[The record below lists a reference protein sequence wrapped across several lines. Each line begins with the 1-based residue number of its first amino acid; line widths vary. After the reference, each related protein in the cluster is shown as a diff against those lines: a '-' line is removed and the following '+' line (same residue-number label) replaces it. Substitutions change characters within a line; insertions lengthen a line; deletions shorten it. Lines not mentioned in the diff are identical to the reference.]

1 MLVKG
6 ISKVTRGLGR
16 EFQRL
21 EAISAN
27 QANSTTPGFHQTLT
41 GVRQGRLDK
50 WRDDSPG
57 AIELTNRA
65 QDLAPTPGNYFQVQR
80 NGATFLTKRGDLQMD
95 TEGFLIIGSGERLL
109 DSTEQPIRVNNIGLT
124 EFTESGDVY
133 VNKKMVATVGRVKVD
148 KVIER
153 GGTLYTPARDAKTS
167 ASTDP
172 VMVGAIEGSNSEVA
186 RNQTDLMATIQ
197 RARVYAQAA
206 TLQDGTIQS
215 ALQDILGR

>member
-6 ISKVTRGLGR
+6 ITKVTTGLSR
-16 EFQRL
+16 EFMRL
-21 EAISAN
+21 DAISGN

-50 WRDDSPG
+50 WRDTRAG

-65 QDLAPTPGNYFQVQR
+65 QDLAPSPGNYFQVQR
-80 NGATFLTKRGDLQMD
+80 NGATFLTRRGDLQMD
-95 TEGFLIIGSGERLL
+95 TEGYLTVGSGERLL
-109 DSTEQPIRVNNIGLT
+109 DDAEQPIRVNNISVT

-133 VNKKMVATVGRVKVD
+133 VDKKIVATLGRVKVD
-148 KVIER
+148 KVIEK
-153 GGTLYTPARDAKTS
+153 GGTLYTAALDAKRE

-172 VMVGAIEGSNSEVA
+172 VMVGAVEGSNSEVA
-186 RNQTDLMATIQ
+186 RNQTDLMATIN

-206 TLQDGTIQS
+206 TLQDGTVER